1 MWISHYPILC
11 WSHNTQC
18 VFKHMVW
25 LTHCLV
31 WIFTTMTLYCAIAF
45 WKDSWQLFV
54 RVEAEAIFL
63 LVLSHLAQRL
73 LRRKLPERK
82 LYVSGKF
89 WAILKSHVL
98 SLCIAS
104 YSTLAY
110 DSFVIHSSCVREC
123 SLTFMNWWVIF
134 TLQNAASY
142 LFTAFLELCERA
154 KSKASAA
161 DSKKLWPCPRPSA
174 LSVCALPLCV
184 QCSVGDGCI
193 SALC

>member
-1 MWISHYPILC
+1 MWLSHKRCVVIIRFHFIRGMWISHYPILC

-18 VFKHMVW
+18 VFKHMVC
-25 LTHCLV
+25 LTHCWV
-31 WIFTTMTLYCAIAF
+31 WIFTTMTSYCAIAF

-82 LYVSGKF
+82 LYVSGEF

-123 SLTFMNWWVIF
+123 SLTFLNCWVILHF
-134 TLQNAASY
+134 KKQPATSVSYTHLTLPTIY
-142 LFTAFLELCERA
+142 
-154 KSKASAA
+154 
-161 DSKKLWPCPRPSA
+161 
-174 LSVCALPLCV
+174 SV
-184 QCSVGDGCI
+184 
-193 SALC
+193 